1 MPPPLLPALG
11 GALAAL
17 AGLALAIGA
26 GTPLVPEDSVLDSA
40 ARMADTLAPLWL
52 ASAVVLGLSAGLAG
66 LRRIGA
72 GLVLVAMLAAGH
84 VVWTQVRDGQPLARG
99 MAPDLTVL
107 FLNALA
113 DDGARADRILDT
125 VLAKDADLVVIAEAA
140 AIAPAMDR
148 LRAAYPF
155 VSDCQDCEIV
165 VASRTEPLRFWR
177 MALNPA
183 WPPRYAVAE
192 LALPDGRRLFL
203 AASHLT
209 KPWYTALADPERA
222 QLAAQWAWFDGPVV
236 AIGDFNA
243 APWSR
248 PLRDLTAA
256 TGLEPLRLSPGTWPA
271 AWGDL
276 GLPIDLVLTGG
287 GARIT
292 SVRGFRG
299 TGSNHRGIVAGIALP
314 RPLP

>member
-1 MPPPLLPALG
+1 MMTPLPPLRLAVA

-17 AGLALAIGA
+17 SALALALGVTAPLIPA
-26 GTPLVPEDSVLDSA
+26 GSGLAPL
-40 ARMADTLAPLWL
+40 ARMADSLAPIWL
-52 ASAVVLGLSAGLAG
+52 AGALALGASTALAG
-66 LRRIGA
+66 LRRTGTA
-72 GLVLVAMLAAGH
+72 LAVAALVAGAHLA
-84 VVWTQVRDGQPLARG
+84 WTQARSGLPLAD
-99 MAPDLTVL
+99 ATDPDVTVL

-113 DDGARADRILDT
+113 DDGARADRILDA
-125 VLAKDADLVVIAEAA
+125 VLAEDADLVVIAEAA
-140 AIAPAMDR
+140 AIAPALDR

-155 VSDCQDCEIV
+155 VSDCENCELV

-192 LALPDGRRLFL
+192 LALPDGRRLFV

-222 QLAAQWAWFDGPVV
+222 QLAAQWTWFDGPVV
-236 AIGDFNA
+236 AVGDFNA
-243 APWSR
+243 SPWSR
-248 PLRDLTAA
+248 PLRDLTASS
-256 TGLEPLRLSPGTWPA
+256 GLAPPRLPPGTWPA

-276 GLPIDLVLTGG
+276 GLPIDLVLTGN

-292 SVRGFRG
+292 SVHTFGG
-299 TGSNHRGIVAGIALP
+299 TLSNHRGIVAGVALP
-314 RPLP
+314 